1 MFGCPPNRVNFKVK
15 MASAEI
21 ARHLDLVLSVAN
33 RAIDDL

>member
-1 MFGCPPNRVNFKVK
+1 
-15 MASAEI
+15 MASAEV